1 MTIFDKFK
9 LDNQVAIVTG
19 GATGLGKAM
28 AEGLAQAGANLVIAD
43 INLDT
48 AQSTAQYFTETTQ
61 NEAIACQVD
70 VASASDVAKMIDVV
84 MVVIYCTI

>member
-70 VASASDVAKMIDVV
+70 V
-84 MVVIYCTI
+84 